1 MPSDKC
7 PKELGNAENI
17 ISKTTQEKFRV
28 IKKLEKFSVNSKIR
42 LDYLQGLELK

>member
-17 ISKTTQEKFRV
+17 INKTTQEKFRL
-28 IKKLEKFSVNSKIR
+28 IKKL
-42 LDYLQGLELK
+42 